1 MSHYCNKLTNI
12 CTNTRK
18 PDSNKF
24 PPISDIISPN
34 NYCASGYITDVSA
47 TSITW
52 SVEQTSPGTF
62 HGYYNFIGNQ
72 FNVGINLNY
81 PNEWIILKCTRT
93 NACGSFSHSY
103 RFYAGNNSCLAPLS
117 HCAVFP

>member
-24 PPISDIISPN
+24 PPISDVISPN
-34 NYCASGYITDVSA
+34 NYCAGGYITDVSA

-52 SVEQTSPGTF
+52 NGEQTSPVTF

-103 RFYAGNNSCLAPLS
+103 RFYAGNNSCLAPS
-117 HCAVFP
+117 SN